1 MNNEMNELI
10 KTLDDL
16 IAKRGSQRETY
27 TEKEY
32 EADCSLAV
40 NSYIKDLCKK
50 GLEDH
55 KGNASC

>member
-1 MNNEMNELI
+1 MKNEMNELI

-16 IAKRGSQRETY
+16 IAKLGSQRETY
-27 TEKEY
+27 TKKEY

-55 KGNASC
+55 KRNSSC